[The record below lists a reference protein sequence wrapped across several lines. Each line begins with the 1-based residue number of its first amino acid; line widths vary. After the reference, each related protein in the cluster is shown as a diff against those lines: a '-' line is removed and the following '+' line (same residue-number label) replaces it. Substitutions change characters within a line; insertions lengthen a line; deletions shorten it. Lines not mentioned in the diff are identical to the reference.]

1 MSYICSKPGYMR
13 NAFLLFL
20 FFGFGSCRSQS
31 PVIEKLG
38 PDEFEKGLSSGPVQ
52 ILDVRTA
59 AEFKTGHIKNALQ
72 ADWTQQQ
79 QFLDR
84 IQYVDKDKPVFIYCL
99 VGGRSAAAADWM
111 RKNGYTRVSELT
123 GGINSWKR
131 AGKPLEGSSTEPQ
144 LSLAQYEASI
154 PKDKTTLVD
163 VGATWCPPCIKM
175 QPVVDELEK
184 TMGPDKVLLK
194 IDAGVHTDLLKALG
208 IEPIP
213 VFIIYKQGKEV
224 WRKQGIVSK
233 EELLSQLQ

>member
-1 MSYICSKPGYMR
+1 MR
-13 NAFLLFL
+13 NAFLLVL
-20 FFGFGSCRSQS
+20 FFGFGSCRVSSQGS
-31 PVIEKLG
+31 DQLG
-38 PDEFEKGLSSGPVQ
+38 PDAFEKGTAGANVQ

-72 ADWTQQQ
+72 ADWSQQQ

-84 IQYVDKDKPVFIYCL
+84 IQYVDKDRPVYIYCL
-99 VGGRSAAAADWM
+99 VGGRSAAAAAWM
-111 RKNGYTRVSELT
+111 RQNGYREVRELT

-144 LSLAQYEASI
+144 LTMEQFMASI

-175 QPVVDELEK
+175 QPVVDEIEK
-184 TMGPDKVLLK
+184 SLGKDKVLMK
-194 IDAGVHTDLLKALG
+194 IDAGVHTELLKALD

-213 VFIIYKQGKEV
+213 VFIVYKNGKEV

-233 EELLSQLQ
+233 EELLSHL